1 MSCIKEHIKA
11 QGMDPSQD
19 DILKAK
25 VFKEFEDENSPE
37 HENHDNSPIRS
48 EESDETK
55 LSKTW
60 QIIVKTH

>member
-48 EESDETK
+48 EESDEE
-55 LSKTW
+55 
-60 QIIVKTH
+60 